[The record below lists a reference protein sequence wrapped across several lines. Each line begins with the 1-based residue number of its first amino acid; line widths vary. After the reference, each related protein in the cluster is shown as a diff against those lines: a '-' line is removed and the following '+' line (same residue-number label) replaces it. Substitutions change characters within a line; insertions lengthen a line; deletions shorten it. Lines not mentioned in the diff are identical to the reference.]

1 MNKYEKAHLA
11 WEQGNNMALRLQAG
25 DIFHGASTLADRSYE
40 PRSLEHNCFVSGYL
54 EGLDERFGS
63 SVPCDV
69 VTGADGTELYLI
81 K

>member
-1 MNKYEKAHLA
+1 MNKYEKAHVA
-11 WEQGNNMALRLQAG
+11 WETGHNLATRLQAG
-25 DIFHGASTLADRSYE
+25 DVFIGASNHADKLYE
-40 PRSLEHNCFVSGYL
+40 PRSLEYNCFISGYL
-54 EGLDERFGS
+54 DGLDERFGK